1 MTFHSSL
8 GAYADFSADPI
19 PSRTPTP
26 AARPAPPVE
35 DPSGAYQA
43 NLERTMAALGAS
55 SSDRRQDA
63 GAVDPMQAF
72 QQMMNQM
79 ASGQSIPS
87 ASNTSVDPTD
97 DPPTPELPPTSLPA
111 ITDSPFGFP
120 PSAGA
125 GDMSS
130 MFPPEMMQMLQ
141 NAGGAPGS
149 SPFSSAS
156 PTTTEKPLLARLMP
170 LVHIVTISI
179 FFALTI
185 LVWEPSVWASGAGR
199 AVIQM
204 IGGRERRWS
213 GLRGDSGGLAS
224 DVLTSGWASLVRLTT
239 THLTNSAI

>member
-1 MTFHSSL
+1 
-8 GAYADFSADPI
+8 
-19 PSRTPTP
+19 
-26 AARPAPPVE
+26 
-35 DPSGAYQA
+35 
-43 NLERTMAALGAS
+43 MAALGAS
-55 SSDRRQDA
+55 SSNSRQDA

-79 ASGQSIPS
+79 AGGQSIPS
-87 ASNTSVDPTD
+87 ASNASVDPTD

-149 SPFSSAS
+149 SPFGAAP
-156 PTTTEKPLLARLMP
+156 PTTSEKPLLARLMP
-170 LVHIVTISI
+170 LVHIIAITT

-199 AVIQM
+199 AVVQM
-204 IGGRERRWS
+204 IGGRDRRWS
-213 GLRGDSGGLAS
+213 GLRGDSGGLAN
-224 DVLTSGWASLVRLTT
+224 DVLTSGWASLVRQNL
-239 THLTNSAI
+239 